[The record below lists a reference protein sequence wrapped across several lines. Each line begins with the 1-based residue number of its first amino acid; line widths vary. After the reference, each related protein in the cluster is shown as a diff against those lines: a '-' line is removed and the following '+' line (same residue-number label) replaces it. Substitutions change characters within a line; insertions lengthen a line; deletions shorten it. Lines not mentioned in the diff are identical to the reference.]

1 MLMMKSWQIALV
13 VLMMLSIEL
22 KPADARRTPNNNKPP
37 RAGSMARTGS
47 VARTPRPAP
56 YPTPNHGSSRAGPSQ
71 AGPSRA
77 GPSQAGPSQAGPSQA
92 GLPTSGR
99 SVASALGGQHY
110 QPLRL
115 LTTGIY
121 QCMTGFILQYNLHND
136 RLLPEITQGKLD
148 ELKRR
153 YPGNALLNAINPP
166 LRTPLDLYD
175 RYIINNKNNF
185 EAGIDI
191 CKPAYDEWTQP
202 ELRRFCMYDDQLT
215 NEVVAALAHR
225 NPIRT
230 EDVKSYLVQRFFNN
244 N

>member
-71 AGPSRA
+71 AGPSR
-77 GPSQAGPSQAGPSQA
+77 AGPSQAGPSQA